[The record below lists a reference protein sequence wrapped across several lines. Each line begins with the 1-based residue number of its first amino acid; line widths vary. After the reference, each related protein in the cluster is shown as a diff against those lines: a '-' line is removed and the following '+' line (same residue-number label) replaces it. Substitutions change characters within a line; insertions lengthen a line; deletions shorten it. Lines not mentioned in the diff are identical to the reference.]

1 MEDGRGSTSELPL
14 VTIVLGSYQHAR
26 FLTQALEAI
35 AAQTYPNIELVVSDD
50 ASTDGSADLIAA
62 WLAEHRPD
70 ATFIRHEENVGL
82 TRAIN
87 ATLEASTGSYL
98 TLASADDWMEPERIE
113 RLVEAFEAAPPSV
126 GLVCSGLRFVDVDG
140 RELGVVHDQPGSVP
154 TGWVFPR
161 LLNGPIFGSPTMM
174 VRRSIYDEVGIY
186 NEDDTTD
193 DYDMWLRIC
202 RDHEL
207 LHVPAVLVNHRLH
220 GGNLSAAVSE
230 RSYFDYQAR
239 CLRRHLGFSPE
250 TDRIIHARLAVLEA
264 GEPPA
269 PDGPAA

>member
-1 MEDGRGSTSELPL
+1 MEAGRGSTSELPL

-26 FLTQALEAI
+26 FLPRALDAV

-50 ASTDGSADLIAA
+50 ASTDGSADIIAA

-70 ATFIRHEENVGL
+70 ATFIRHQVNVGL

-87 ATLEASTGSYL
+87 ATLAASTGTYL
-98 TLASADDWMEPERIE
+98 TLSSADDWIEPQRIE
-113 RLVEAFEAAPPSV
+113 RLVEAFESGPPTA
-126 GLVCSGLRFVDVDG
+126 GLVCSGLRFVDAEG
-140 RELGVVHDQPGSVP
+140 RELGVVHDKPQSVP
-154 TGWVFPR
+154 TGWVFPE
-161 LLNGPIFGSPTMM
+161 LLRGPIFGSPTMM

-186 NEDDTTD
+186 NENDTTD

-207 LHVPAVLVNHRLH
+207 LHVPEVLVNHRLH
-220 GGNLSAAVSE
+220 GGNMSAGISE
-230 RSYFDYQAR
+230 RRYFDYQAA

-250 TDRIIHARLAVLEA
+250 TDEIIHARLVELADAE
-264 GEPPA
+264 
-269 PDGPAA
+269 PAA